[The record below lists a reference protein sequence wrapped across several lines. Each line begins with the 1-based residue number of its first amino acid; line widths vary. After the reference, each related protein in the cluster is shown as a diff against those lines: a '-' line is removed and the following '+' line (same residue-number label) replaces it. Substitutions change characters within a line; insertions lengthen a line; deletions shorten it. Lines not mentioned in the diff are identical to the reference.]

1 MPVTPF
7 HFGPGLLGK
16 AVVNRVVIDVETA
29 YHLVRNEWPLHR
41 AFHTMLLGTAVGV
54 VVGVLVHVVGRIA
67 DRPLRGFGSSLLSR
81 WQECELMAALIGGAF
96 GGASHSLL
104 DSMMHS
110 DVQPF
115 WPWAA
120 GNPLLGVVGLTTLHL
135 SCVAA
140 GVVAVGI
147 LLAKA
152 AAERR
157 RVNMAGA
164 IRTRGMP

>member
-1 MPVTPF
+1 MSPVTPF
-7 HFGPGLLGK
+7 HFGLGLLGK
-16 AVVNRVVIDVETA
+16 AVVTRYFSFTSFAITQVVIDVETA

-54 VVGVLVHVVGRIA
+54 VVGVLWHVVGRLA
-67 DRPLRGFGSSLLSR
+67 YRRLRGFRSRLLSR
-81 WQECELMAALIGGAF
+81 WHECELMAALIGGAF

-110 DVQPF
+110 DVQPY

-120 GNPLLGVVGLTTLHL
+120 GNPLLGVVGVATLHL
-135 SCVAA
+135 SCIAA

-157 RVNMAGA
+157 MV
-164 IRTRGMP
+164 

>member
-1 MPVTPF
+1 
-7 HFGPGLLGK
+7 
-16 AVVNRVVIDVETA
+16 
-29 YHLVRNEWPLHR
+29 
-41 AFHTMLLGTAVGV
+41 
-54 VVGVLVHVVGRIA
+54 
-67 DRPLRGFGSSLLSR
+67 
-81 WQECELMAALIGGAF
+81 MAALIGGAF

-110 DVQPF
+110 DVQPY
-115 WPWAA
+115 WPWAT

-147 LLAKA
+147 LLARA

-157 RVNMAGA
+157 TV
-164 IRTRGMP
+164 